1 MNAIEEKG
9 NWHKL
14 KGTLMQKFANLTDN
28 DQLFK
33 EGEEQELFGKVQ
45 ISLGKTEE
53 ELHKIIEAL

>member
-1 MNAIEEKG
+1 MNEIEEKG

-14 KGTLMQKFANLTDN
+14 KGTLMQKFASLTDN

-33 EGEEQELFGKVQ
+33 KGEEQELFGKVQ

-53 ELHKIIEAL
+53 ELHKIIESL